1 MFVYE
6 MRCDCHRLD
15 RRGPRGRASRYT
27 HCNNSRA
34 CLVGSL
40 WSRNLREEAI
50 AEYETPPALPLP
62 LLPLLLVAAVGAAA
76 LPLARAGSRPRA
88 EVRE

>member
-1 MFVYE
+1 
-6 MRCDCHRLD
+6 
-15 RRGPRGRASRYT
+15 
-27 HCNNSRA
+27 
-34 CLVGSL
+34 L

>member
-1 MFVYE
+1 M
-6 MRCDCHRLD
+6 
-15 RRGPRGRASRYT
+15 
-27 HCNNSRA
+27 
-34 CLVGSL
+34 

-50 AEYETPPALPLP
+50 AEYDTPPALPLPLP
-62 LLPLLLVAAVGAAA
+62 LLPLLLVVAAGAAA